1 MSFVESGSLYL
12 AGFFF
17 AKVGA
22 PHAGLIIPTSDEIGH
37 LVHIRLGK
45 SSYVWEL
52 ECTPRKIRGSSS
64 MTTLIRLHYADAR
77 AITKKQLDEVAL
89 SVAVPEGDTFGECL
103 PWVLRLI
110 EALDTAG
117 LLSLE
122 SITSLEEEFNA
133 AIGDNRGRAR
143 TDKDPNVT
151 VSKHCS

>member
-1 MSFVESGSLYL
+1 MRIIVPRGI
-12 AGFFF
+12 FF

-22 PHAGLIIPTSDEIGH
+22 PHAGLIIPTSEKIGR

-52 ECTPRKIRGSSS
+52 ECTPGEIRGSSS
-64 MTTLIRLHYADAR
+64 MTTLIRLSADAR

-122 SITSLEEEFNA
+122 SITSLKEEFNA

-151 VSKHCS
+151 VSKYCS